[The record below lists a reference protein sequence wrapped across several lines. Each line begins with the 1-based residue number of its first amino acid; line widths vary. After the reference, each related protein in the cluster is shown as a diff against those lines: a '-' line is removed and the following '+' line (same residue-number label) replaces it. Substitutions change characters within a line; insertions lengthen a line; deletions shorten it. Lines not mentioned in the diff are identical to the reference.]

1 MRERTK
7 MDLYNYLND
16 KNLLNKVVNISAQ
29 KGGMDEALK
38 EDARQEIMILFFQ
51 TEIDLSMSEKSIIA
65 YAYKIAERCVSKVK
79 KDMFN
84 ISKLPDS
91 AFRTSKA
98 KGAGEEILATQSIFL
113 TPKDFGDVDERV
125 ASKAFENEYDC
136 LSDKEQEERLL
147 KIESLPI
154 TKKQKRILSIV
165 ALDGELVDVCKEM
178 GMPYKTVQ
186 RQFRNIRVAVTN

>member
-1 MRERTK
+1 
-7 MDLYNYLND
+7 MDLYNYLSD
-16 KNLLNKVVNISAQ
+16 KNLLNKVVSISSQ
-29 KGGMDEALK
+29 KGNMDEALK

-51 TEIDLSMSEKSIIA
+51 TQIDLSLNEKSIIG
-65 YAYKIAERCVSKVK
+65 YAYKIAENCVSRVK
-79 KDMFN
+79 KNMYN

-91 AFRTSKA
+91 AFRTYKTV
-98 KGAGEEILATQSIFL
+98 AGEEKTLSTPANFLA
-113 TPKDFGDVDERV
+113 PKDFSDVDEYTT
-125 ASKAFENEYDC
+125 SKTFENEYDC